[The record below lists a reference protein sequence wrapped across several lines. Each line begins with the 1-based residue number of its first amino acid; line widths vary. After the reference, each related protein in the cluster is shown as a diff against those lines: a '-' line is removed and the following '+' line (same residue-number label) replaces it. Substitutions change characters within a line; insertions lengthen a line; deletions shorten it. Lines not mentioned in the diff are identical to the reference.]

1 MDLLKLAEQI
11 IKQSWIVEAGVIG
24 NIQALEAI
32 KYITGA
38 GELLTGRMYILDG
51 LSMQGRTVSFPK
63 RSRQC
68 KVCEDHPQITDVRV
82 NSKAYQT
89 EVCRL

>member
-38 GELLTGRMYILDG
+38 RRAAD
-51 LSMQGRTVSFPK
+51 
-63 RSRQC
+63 
-68 KVCEDHPQITDVRV
+68 RV
-82 NSKAYQT
+82 NVYP
-89 EVCRL
+89 

>member
-1 MDLLKLAEQI
+1 MWTGKE
-11 IKQSWIVEAGVIG
+11 WGWRW
-24 NIQALEAI
+24 QALEAI

-68 KVCEDHPQITDVRV
+68 KVCGEHPQITDVRE
-82 NSKAYQT
+82 NREAYQT
-89 EVCRL
+89 KLCGL